1 MPERLEGGQL
11 QCLCCHRTT
20 DMSLRFY
27 KKKTANIMFEC
38 SCNAQP
44 GIREAVEALYHTLQI
59 RHIDVLRMVFERF
72 KSTLLGM
79 QHTTEQQQRLF
90 RLLRPSMQLSNE
102 DLGCVLQMRDVL
114 QGRNLFAPLQNDNA
128 HRFHIRS
135 WIFKPWQLL
144 RVVRA
149 LRQEG
154 FCFPELDK

>member
-1 MPERLEGGQL
+1 MLERLEGGQL

-59 RHIDVLRMVFERF
+59 RHIDVFRMIFERF

-79 QHTTEQQQRLF
+79 QHTMEQQQRLF
-90 RLLRPSMQLSNE
+90 RLLRLCKCAMLYRGGTFLHHYRTTTPIGSIF
-102 DLGCVLQMRDVL
+102 DLGYSNPGSFYV
-114 QGRNLFAPLQNDNA
+114 
-128 HRFHIRS
+128 
-135 WIFKPWQLL
+135 
-144 RVVRA
+144 
-149 LRQEG
+149 
-154 FCFPELDK
+154 